1 MKSSRGVCGLI
12 SATDR
17 AERAIQT
24 GLARASSL
32 LYCRHMPAQVVV
44 VTRSRRS
51 LFAAPRALPDWL
63 RSVWAALSRTP
74 AIVDPAPSTSPC
86 AKDSPLFPQLVRD
99 ASGSHRCVGCD
110 LCVRVCP
117 SRCLLLEIEG
127 GGRWTSGNAFRTRPW
142 RVHRLRNLCRGVSAG
157 RHRDDGGSA
166 SRIRADLWTARAV
179 RSAIGE
185 GLRPN
190 G

>member
-127 GGRWTSGNAFRTRPW
+127 EGA
-142 RVHRLRNLCRGVSAG
+142 
-157 RHRDDGGSA
+157 
-166 SRIRADLWTARAV
+166 
-179 RSAIGE
+179 
-185 GLRPN
+185 GLRVTRFELVRGACIGCGICAEACPE
-190 G
+190 GAIEMTAAARVEFALISGRPVLSDLLSAKG